1 MDALVV
7 AQQAAPYIT
16 AAVGAYGTAAPTR
29 AADAGVDS
37 TVSVGQRLLRR
48 IRHREESRDGIEE
61 AVRDLAEAPEDE
73 DFQAVLRA
81 RVRRAL
87 LDDPELT
94 ADLARLLPPAAGG
107 TAFIATGAGAVAVQ
121 ENSGIIS
128 TGDQSTI
135 TRR

>member
-7 AQQAAPYIT
+7 AQQAAPYVM
-16 AAVGAYGTAAPTR
+16 AAVGAYGTAALTR

-37 TVSVGQRLLRR
+37 TLSVGRRVLWRVLR
-48 IRHREESRDGIEE
+48 REESREGIED
-61 AVRDLAEAPEDE
+61 AVRDLAGAPDDE

-81 RVRRAL
+81 RIKRAL
-87 LDDPELT
+87 LDDPALT

-107 TAFIATGAGAVAVQ
+107 TTFVAGGTGAVAVQ

-128 TGDQSTI
+128 TGEQSTI
-135 TRR
+135 TAR